1 MECQKVENALEKEI
15 FRRARYEGF
24 RKGRKAIALNRAIK
38 LNSSEKVRFEQNLKE
53 ELTIRTS

>member
-1 MECQKVENALEKEI
+1 MEKEI